1 MLVNVQLVE
10 EKVMIAALG
19 EVKASVF
26 VGWRKKMWTLRY
38 RLEPLI
44 LAG

>member
-1 MLVNVQLVE
+1 MSVQVVE
-10 EKVMIAALG
+10 EKVMIEVLG

-38 RLEPLI
+38 RLKPLI